1 MKRAAL
7 ILLLSAGFLIQP
19 IKMSTVQCVDCVIQ
33 CMSLYS
39 GNTGMTYDHKR
50 ELCEIQCK
58 GKTSAPTYGAISYSR
73 KDKLWGY
80 SYNQDTQAGAEK
92 MASQNCVK
100 QGGAQC
106 VVHAS
111 FHNTCGAVAASGDG
125 SVITWGIAGS
135 KYSAQQYAEASCHKN
150 GGTKCEAQASI
161 CSSPD
166 SSGASVLGKTSGSSS
181 STSAPTTV
189 APVSK
194 VAWGAIAYSAGDMA
208 AGYSQGKD
216 DRVSAEKEAMAT
228 CAQRGKACSVRTAFN
243 KQCGALAAD
252 RAITGVGT
260 SADQRDANQKAI
272 DDCKRAG
279 GARCVLHVSFCSM

>member
-7 ILLLSAGFLIQP
+7 ILLLSACFVIQP
-19 IKMSTVQCVDCVIQ
+19 IRISTAECVDCVVQ
-33 CMSLYS
+33 CMSLYQ
-39 GNTGMTYDHKR
+39 GNSGMTYDHKR

-58 GKTSAPTYGAISYSR
+58 GKTSTPTYGAIAYSR

-80 SYNQDTQAGAEK
+80 SYNQPQQVGAEK
-92 MASQNCVK
+92 IAMQNCVK

-135 KYSAQQYAEASCHKN
+135 KYSAQQYAEAACHKN

-166 SSGASVLGKTSGSSS
+166 SSGASVLGGTSAP

-189 APVSK
+189 APARKVS
-194 VAWGAIAYSAGDMA
+194 WGAIAYSAGDMG
-208 AGYSQGKD
+208 AGWSQGKD
-216 DRVSAEKEAMAT
+216 DRASAEKEAMGI
-228 CAQRGKACSVRTAFN
+228 CAKRGKACSVRTAFT

-252 RAITGVGT
+252 GTVTGLGT
-260 SADQRDANQKAI
+260 AADQRAANQKAI

-279 GARCVLHVSFCSM
+279 GARCVLHISFCSM